1 MHKRRATGGKKKAWR
16 KKRKCVP
23 LSFIHFN
30 IMNVFIYFN
39 LVLFLFFCCLEFP
52 NAVAESEGCV
62 CIRFLVVLIGMMVRI
77 FSWLFM
83 AFDGLKLKVFFFYSY
98 VFFLCS
104 GAYGRSR
111 CSCSSGF
118 SFCFVRG
125 RGKERV
131 IVLEFRLEV

>member
-83 AFDGLKLKVFFFYSY
+83 AFDGLKLKVFFFL
-98 VFFLCS
+98 FLC
-104 GAYGRSR
+104 
-111 CSCSSGF
+111 F
-118 SFCFVRG
+118 FFC
-125 RGKERV
+125 
-131 IVLEFRLEV
+131 VLEHMVDLGVAVLRVLVFVLLGEGERKGLLY

>member
-1 MHKRRATGGKKKAWR
+1 MFDIVG
-16 KKRKCVP
+16 
-23 LSFIHFN
+23 
-30 IMNVFIYFN
+30 
-39 LVLFLFFCCLEFP
+39 LEFP

>member
-1 MHKRRATGGKKKAWR
+1 M
-16 KKRKCVP
+16 V
-23 LSFIHFN
+23 
-30 IMNVFIYFN
+30 
-39 LVLFLFFCCLEFP
+39 CCYNGVGRGCGNYAMLHGCMM
-52 NAVAESEGCV
+52 AVG
-62 CIRFLVVLIGMMVRI
+62 
-77 FSWLFM
+77 
-83 AFDGLKLKVFFFYSY
+83 YSS
-98 VFFLCS
+98 CD